1 MVAWAALLVLVGSGL
16 FQATG
21 SASDPFL
28 VGHVFLWLFYLMLT
42 SVLVLAGLATAR
54 TAWFGALSG
63 ALLSTLVVLAIK
75 LLGVPGAW

>member
-1 MVAWAALLVLVGSGL
+1 
-16 FQATG
+16 
-21 SASDPFL
+21 
-28 VGHVFLWLFYLMLT
+28 LMLT

-75 LLGVPGAW
+75 VLGVPGAW

>member
-1 MVAWAALLVLVGSGL
+1 LVASAALLLLVGSGL

-54 TAWFGALSG
+54 TAWFGAL
-63 ALLSTLVVLAIK
+63 LSTLVVLAIK